1 MATAPSGARPT
12 PERIFNTLNA
22 YQQTAALRSAI
33 ELDIF
38 TAIGEG
44 ADQPAA
50 IAARVGAS
58 KRGVRILCDYMTIQ
72 GFLVKADGRYALT
85 PESAMFLD
93 RRSPACMALLIG
105 FLGGPEARGHFETL
119 TEAVRKG
126 HSLSE
131 ESDTT
136 KPRDTFWVAFA
147 RSMAPLTVP
156 AARFLAELVGA
167 TEGKP
172 CKVLD
177 IAAGH
182 GMYGITLAKQNPNAR
197 IVALD
202 WAPVLDVAQEN
213 ARAAGVADRYTVLPG
228 SAFETDLGS
237 GYDIVLLTN
246 ILHHFERPTIET
258 LLRRV
263 YAALRPGGSTVALE
277 FVPNE
282 DRVSPPTPAAFSL
295 IMLASTQGGDAYTF
309 SEYQRMFR
317 NAGFSEPTLH
327 PVPGMPQQAMV
338 SRKAP

>member
-1 MATAPSGARPT
+1 MATASTGTRPT

-44 ADQPAA
+44 ANQPAA
-50 IAARVGAS
+50 IAARVGAAE
-58 KRGVRILCDYMTIQ
+58 RGVRTLCDFLTIH
-72 GFLVKADGRYALT
+72 GFLTKTDGRYALA
-85 PESAMFLD
+85 PDSAMFLD
-93 RRSPACMALLIG
+93 RRSPANMTSLIG
-105 FLGGPEARGHFETL
+105 FLGNAEARAHFENL

-126 HSLSE
+126 HSASD

-136 KPRDTFWVAFA
+136 KPRDTHWVAFA
-147 RSMAPLTVP
+147 RSMAPLTVS
-156 AARFLAELVGA
+156 AARFLAELLGA
-167 TEGKP
+167 VEGKP

-177 IAAGH
+177 VAAGH
-182 GMYGITLAKQNPNAR
+182 GMFGVTFARQNPNAQ

-202 WAPVLDVAQEN
+202 WPPVLEVAREN
-213 ARAAGVADRYTVLPG
+213 AEAAGVASRWKALPG

-246 ILHHFERPTIET
+246 ILHHFAPPTIET

-263 YAALRPGGSTVALE
+263 HAALRPGGQAVTLE

-295 IMLASTQGGDAYTF
+295 VMLTTTQGGDAYTF
-309 SEYQRMFR
+309 AEYQRMFR
-317 NAGFSEPTLH
+317 SAGFAETTLH
-327 PVPGMPQQAMV
+327 PLPEMPQTAMV
-338 SRKAP
+338 SKKPA